1 MSYNVTYYLKD
12 IIHKNVIYLIV
23 YVDIIIPI
31 GIDNYLSNYKFNILN
46 LHFLVMNISD
56 GIL

>member
-46 LHFLVMNISD
+46 LHFLVINISD

>member
-23 YVDIIIPI
+23 YVDIIIPT
-31 GIDNYLSNYKFNILN
+31 GIDNYLSDYKFNILN
-46 LHFLVMNISD
+46 LHFSVMNISD

>member
-23 YVDIIIPI
+23 YVDIIIPV

-46 LHFLVMNISD
+46 LHFSVMNISD

>member
-46 LHFLVMNISD
+46 LHFSVMNISD